1 MTHNKTALLAR
12 LNAFRKELDALVDF
26 VISLEDSQPVQLTS
40 ISPISKSD
48 SDLWLTPKQVCE
60 HLNISYTSFFEWVRQ
75 GKLPPGHEFSARA
88 KRWRMSDINTW
99 LEEKRNG
106 ATVNIIVNEPPKR
119 RGRPSKIRRKEEFY
133 V

>member
-26 VISLEDSQPVQLTS
+26 VISLEEAKPTQPVSTFQ
-40 ISPISKSD
+40 PEPND
-48 SDLWLTPKQVCE
+48 WLTPKQVCKR
-60 HLNISYTSFFEWVRQ
+60 LNISYTTFFEWLRQ

-119 RGRPSKIRRKEEFY
+119 RGRPSKVCRKEEFSY
-133 V
+133 A